1 MSSVLS
7 CHTCSLSSWNL
18 NIVPCVVGLRLL
30 SFRGCVERM
39 WEPNLVFV
47 VFLSQFHKTHVCAL
61 GSHLSFESG
70 VTGYRP
76 SFCFLSPSLVFFVF
90 AFVCFYKT
98 QCRRRRLLKLVL
110 PNKLWFLV

>member
-18 NIVPCVVGLRLL
+18 NIVPCVVGLL

-47 VFLSQFHKTHVCAL
+47 GFLSQFHKTHVCAL

-76 SFCFLSPSLVFFVF
+76 SFCFLSPSLVFLFLLLF
-90 AFVCFYKT
+90 AFTKHNVVVVVC
-98 QCRRRRLLKLVL
+98 
-110 PNKLWFLV
+110 